1 MSEEEIL
8 EDYPRLKV
16 YTESLEKDFKEVYQ
30 ILLDIDKY
38 TREIKLCNS
47 SNMPINID
55 KFCKNI
61 LNKTNKVLG
70 SDKE

>member
-1 MSEEEIL
+1 VSEEML

-16 YTESLEKDFKEVYQ
+16 YTEDLEKDFKEVYQ
-30 ILLDIDKY
+30 ALLDIDKY

-55 KFCKNI
+55 KVCKNI
-61 LNKTNKVLG
+61 LSKTNKALG

>member
-1 MSEEEIL
+1 MSEEEML

-38 TREIKLCNS
+38 TREIKL
-47 SNMPINID
+47 
-55 KFCKNI
+55 
-61 LNKTNKVLG
+61 
-70 SDKE
+70 